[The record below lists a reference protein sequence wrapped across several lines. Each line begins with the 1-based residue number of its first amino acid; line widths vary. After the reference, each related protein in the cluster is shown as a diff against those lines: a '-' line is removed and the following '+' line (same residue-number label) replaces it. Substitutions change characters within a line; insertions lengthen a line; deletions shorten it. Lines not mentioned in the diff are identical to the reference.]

1 MILLMN
7 KKLLIIL
14 CVVISLMI
22 MVACRNVSVPNGTT
36 APTSNGQLSV
46 PSDSTEPEFVPGAV
60 ENPFDDATT
69 PEATGEVITNTEP
82 TTPSEPDK
90 PTEPTAPTETETPT
104 EPTVPSEP
112 ASTSFEQYNA
122 MSPEEQYAFFCTF
135 SSMEDFVAWYNNAK
149 AEYEA
154 AHPGIDIGD
163 GNIDI
168 GDIIGGNP

>member
-1 MILLMN
+1 MN
-7 KKLLIIL
+7 KKLIICLLIALLLL
-14 CVVISLMI
+14 CG
-22 MVACRNVSVPNGTT
+22 CRNVANTQDTQPFSTDPIS
-36 APTSNGQLSV
+36 AQ
-46 PSDSTEPEFVPGAV
+46 STEQTEPQVIPGLVYSPNEDSNLPDDTEDDPAA
-60 ENPFDDATT
+60 NPS
-69 PEATGEVITNTEP
+69 EEP

-90 PTEPTAPTETETPT
+90 PTEPTAPTESETPT